1 MAINRYLIAPI
12 DAGIRTDLKSWLIP
26 DQAFERLTNAYIF
39 RGRVKKRFGS
49 KQMST
54 TYNNYPYVSCCL
66 GQKVGVLDGAGTI
79 GVIGPQVAP
88 GTHWTTGQYF
98 VVGPNASNEFTKF
111 TVTTLGA
118 AAMESDLGS
127 GNFNTAT
134 GMFDITYL
142 AMAGKDVFY
151 YPAEPV
157 MGLLTY
163 ETSDI
168 NDETT
173 YAFDRQFAYR
183 YSLGR
188 WIRVGTATW
197 TGSDA
202 EIFWGTTYR
211 GTDAS
216 TGLLFVTNNSSGDP
230 MRYATGTTWTDF
242 QPRYG
247 STIVDKILTC
257 RLIVSFKGRLLLFN
271 TLESYDVSLPPHINP
286 VAAISRHINRLRYSL
301 NGTALN
307 YTDPNTAEYVY
318 SFDSVI
324 PGRGGY
330 IDCPTRE
337 AIITCEFLKDRLIV
351 FCEQSTWEVV
361 YTGNEILP
369 FVWQQIDTS
378 LGAESTFSV
387 VPFDKITIGIGNVG
401 IHACNGAN
409 VERIDQNIPMEV
421 FNIHNESDGPQRVV
435 GIRDFDNELIY
446 WSYPYLN
453 SDAVYPN
460 KILVYNYKAGT
471 WAINEDSFT
480 CFGYFQ
486 SAETPTWENSH
497 FTWEEFTQIWNYEAD
512 APKHRDIAAGNQ
524 QGWVVR
530 LDSNS
535 TGMMNSES
543 LHITNWVG
551 NTMTIYNHNLPD
563 GEFIRLSRTNEIVSV
578 KVLTKDTITTS
589 LEAPIPYRSNDIVSR
604 VSRVDILTKEYN
616 FFSDKGRNSAVNR
629 IDFYMSKTT
638 NGEFAVD
645 YNVSSSSLFLV
656 DEAQASNALLGSNSI
671 ETSAN
676 SLVPLETYQDRV
688 WRSMYLTS
696 DGMTVQVRIYF
707 SDEQME
713 ALETHQN
720 TFELHAML
728 FFASPT
734 SMNMN

>member
-12 DAGIRTDLKSWLIP
+12 DAGIRTDLKPWLIP

-49 KQMST
+49 KLMST
-54 TYNNYPYVSCCL
+54 TYQDYPYVSCCL
-66 GQKVGVLDGAGTI
+66 GQKVGVLDGAGH
-79 GVIGPQVAP
+79 IGPQVAP
-88 GTHWTTGQYF
+88 GTHWVPGQYF

-111 TVTTLGA
+111 TITTTGVA
-118 AAMESDLGS
+118 PMESDLGA
-127 GNFNTAT
+127 GTFDTAT
-134 GMFDITYL
+134 GTFTITYL
-142 AMAGKDVFY
+142 AMNGRDVFY

-157 MGLLTY
+157 MGLITY

-168 NDETT
+168 NNETT
-173 YAFDRQFAYR
+173 YAFDTQFAYR

-197 TGSDA
+197 TGNDA

-211 GTDAS
+211 GTDPS
-216 TGLLFVTNNSSGDP
+216 VGILFVTNNSSGDP
-230 MRYATGTTWTDF
+230 IRYATGTTWTDF

-247 STIVDKILTC
+247 STANDIILTC

-271 TLESYDVSLPPHINP
+271 TLESADVGGGA
-286 VAAISRHINRLRYSL
+286 VISRHVNRLRYSL

-307 YTDPNTAEYVY
+307 YTDPDTGEYIY

-330 IDCPTRE
+330 IDCPSRE

-446 WSYPYLN
+446 WSYPYMN
-453 SDAVYPN
+453 SEAVYPN

-486 SAETPTWENSH
+486 SDETPTWENSH
-497 FTWEEFTQIWNYEAD
+497 FTWEEFTQNWSYEAD
-512 APKHRDIAAGNQ
+512 APLHRDIAAGNQ

-530 LDSNS
+530 LDSEE
-535 TGMMNSES
+535 MMNAQS

-563 GEFIRLSRTNEIVSV
+563 GEFIRLARTDEIVSV
-578 KVLTKDTITTS
+578 KVIDKDTIETI
-589 LEAPIPYRSNDIVSR
+589 LVAPIPYRGNDTISR
-604 VSRVDILTKEYN
+604 VSRIDILTKEYN

-629 IDFYMSKTT
+629 VDFYLTKASIG
-638 NGEFAVD
+638 GEFAVD
-645 YNVSSSSLFLV
+645 YNVSSSNLFLV
-656 DEAQASNALLGSNSI
+656 DEAQASNALLGTNSV
-671 ETSAN
+671 ETSPNALIPIE
-676 SLVPLETYQDRV
+676 STQDRI
-688 WRSMYLTS
+688 WRSVYLTS
-696 DGMTVQVRIYF
+696 DGMTVQIRLYF
-707 SDEQME
+707 SDSQM
-713 ALETHQN
+713 AVYETHEN
-720 TFELHAML
+720 KFELHAML